1 MSIYEKLFDWQK
13 KIVDTFESRSD
24 FGIFLDCGLGKTPV
38 SLAFAERHKATKIIV
53 VTINGKAIEDEK
65 IDGSWLHWAEQME
78 LKYSLYNKKSKQAF
92 DKKSNEIFIINYE
105 SLFSRTTKKTSK
117 MVLSE
122 RIKEFIDSCGKEN
135 IVMIVDES
143 HNIKSL
149 QAQKSL
155 AINRIKQ
162 ELKFR
167 AASFHSYLLTG
178 TPFTQGFIDLYAQ
191 LKFLGYSDNKE
202 TFCDNFCVRGCIP
215 GLLGWQQ
222 PIVGYKNIPLL
233 YDTIHKYAITI
244 KNTDVI
250 KLPGQ
255 TFVKHEMPLSIAFNT
270 FTNEKLYQNEI
281 CKFKKIDFEEK
292 LKGKVNN
299 PFYRNLDYPD
309 TKYLAETTGAFWL
322 RSRQISIGFLGNA
335 GECEWYDTTRLKS
348 LEKFLSENEDNY
360 VLFYNF
366 TPELLE
372 IYSICEKLGYNID
385 VYSGEV
391 KSTFFYEKY
400 SHQSEEEQ
408 LVNKKNI
415 ILANFASGSTGMNWQ
430 NYHQCIL
437 FSIPLFKDYTQA
449 LARIYRI
456 GQKDPVVY
464 HTFYQNNWLD
474 KSMIKALEEGKT
486 YNNDMFE
493 SDYKK
498 EKLF

>member
-13 KIVDTFESRSD
+13 KIVDTFQDRSS

-38 SLAFAERHKATKIIV
+38 SLAFAERHKATKIFV
-53 VTINGKAIEDEK
+53 VTINGKAIESESV
-65 IDGSWLHWAEQME
+65 DGSWLNWAKQMDIDYK
-78 LKYSLYNKKSKQAF
+78 LFNKKSKESF
-92 DKKSNEIFIINYE
+92 SRDENEIFVINYE
-105 SLFSRTTKKTSK
+105 ALFSRTTSKTAK
-117 MVLSE
+117 VVLSP
-122 RIKEFIDSCGKEN
+122 RIKEFIESCIN
-135 IVMIVDES
+135 HDVVMICDES

-149 QAQKSL
+149 QSQKTL
-155 AINRIKQ
+155 AINKIKS
-162 ELKFR
+162 ELKLR
-167 AASFHSYLLTG
+167 AKSIHSYLLTG

-191 LKFLGYSDNKE
+191 LKFLGYPDNKD
-202 TFCDNFCVRGCIP
+202 TFCSNFCIRGCIP

-222 PIVGYKNIPLL
+222 PIVGYKNIPML

-250 KLPGQ
+250 KLPAQ
-255 TFVKHEMPLSIAFNT
+255 TFVNHRLAYSIPFNM
-270 FTNEKLYQNEI
+270 FTNEKLYQTDI
-281 CKFKKIDFEEK
+281 LKFKKIKFEEK
-292 LKGKVNN
+292 SKAKVNN

-309 TKYLAETTGAFWL
+309 TKYLTETVGAFWL

-335 GECEWYDTTRLKS
+335 EECKWYDTSRLKA

-391 KSTFFYEKY
+391 KSTFFYEKF
-400 SHQSEEEQ
+400 SAQTEEERII
-408 LVNKKNI
+408 NKKNI
-415 ILANFASGSTGMNWQ
+415 IIANFASGSTGMNWQ

-437 FSIPLFKDYTQA
+437 FSTPLFKDYTQA

-456 GQKDPVVY
+456 GQKEPVVY
-464 HTFYQNNWLD
+464 HRFYQNNWLEN
-474 KSMIKALEEGKT
+474 SMLKALEEGKT

-498 EKLF
+498 ERLF